1 MAYQYLWLS
10 KSDKYNGY
18 GYIAT
23 HIYYIIVAENNP
35 SKYMNEIEQNIQVRN
50 ITDSPDKYIGNEL
63 VKVVNKIHVT
73 SKKYVKEILQRYQ
86 QKKGVSRRNHYH

>member
-1 MAYQYLWLS
+1 
-10 KSDKYNGY
+10 
-18 GYIAT
+18 
-23 HIYYIIVAENNP
+23 
-35 SKYMNEIEQNIQVRN
+35 MNEIEQNIQVRN